1 MENVNQITG
10 ETPTRKLWNDMEQL
24 ALAINHT
31 FDSTI
36 RALTHVHKL
45 GIDEKISSEVEQDNI
60 LALEETLMRLRK
72 MSKEF
77 DHARLSQGSVHLWF
91 GKYPGDVE

>member
-1 MENVNQITG
+1 MEDVNQITG
-10 ETPTRKLWNDMEQL
+10 ETPTRKLWNDMERL
-24 ALAINHT
+24 ALDINRALDT
-31 FDSTI
+31 TI
-36 RALTHVHKL
+36 RVLTYVHKL
-45 GIDEKISSEVEQDNI
+45 GVDEKISSEVEQDNI